1 MDINELQSYRLS
13 DAVKFNDQ
21 LNPRLWGSDEHLL
34 PEVKEKLLTIADDF
48 REFLGI
54 DVEVKDITI
63 SGSNAAYTYT
73 PHSDIDLHLVVD
85 LPRADESDVY
95 RELFDA
101 KKYAYN
107 DQHDFKIGG
116 YDVEL
121 YVQDANKPH
130 HSQGIYSLKDD
141 DWVRVPSRRQ
151 PEIDDISVKSK
162 YEDIGQRIEAAIASG
177 DLAKMDAMATK
188 LRNFRQAGLDAH
200 GEFGP
205 ENLAFKILRG
215 NGTLDK
221 LRDARRRAKD
231 ELMSITER
239 KKKRGKKKFR
249 YGSYGGYYF
258 PGYGYYGQTGSTEA
272 TDGGG
277 DGGGESV
284 RESAE
289 PQDTESLLRRF
300 IAFTAGQIGIQDMP
314 QIRFKRDP
322 AWTERNNTF
331 GRYMPETNT
340 LIVSLANRHPLDIM
354 RTVAH
359 ELIHHRQNEIAP
371 MPDESGETGSDWEN
385 EANAGAGI
393 IMRRFSDLH
402 PEYFSGIRINEVDTA
417 QDPQPGDPIDWPEG
431 TVHVK
436 VSDVYDWYKLGQKLS
451 DLSTAKKGEFGSG
464 VPETILVFNNE
475 PQEEA
480 MIDQLEKLGLDV
492 HDVDPGETPGQ
503 ERPGDVDESL
513 RGRVGAAVAAAC
525 VAGTPGCATTDAV
538 KAVQTVGRTAQTLK
552 GIKPGDAREELTTAV
567 KDALRK
573 GTGTRES
580 AEQKPQDPVVQ
591 YDIPYTAIARPER
604 LWNVRRYGEISH
616 YKRSGHDM
624 AMISVPVSKERAF
637 VDNMR
642 NQGIIVKKS
651 QIYEAS
657 GYIPTEAERD
667 DPRYSMA
674 LTVDVHPGQTGK
686 EANKL
691 GLETDPQGRPAL
703 LMKKLNN
710 LLESVKNEDC
720 WDGYRQQGMKRK
732 GDRMVPNCV
741 PVEEAEKD
749 VPETRGGWSHDPADI
764 EKIRAWRRVETDTQS
779 RMFQGYTMKFSPDG
793 MFIYRG
799 GDLVYKKLGDF
810 SNPSNQDIAT
820 AKSHVTRLINK
831 AVTESVDEED
841 LFEVKMS
848 PGELTKWAQSP
859 DAEGIKAGFEA
870 EMIFRDAASGE
881 DEESEP
887 DYDMDERAETIEGV
901 VDFFRGGEFGI
912 SGGTANRL
920 RDALWEDYVEWRDE
934 QIYDAWE
941 KEADEQVEEYM
952 ETHVWGDDEQRDEYL
967 QQAAAELDIADMS
980 EATPEQTQE
989 IEQLAREKFAE
1000 DVQFQI
1006 KEQGPYYDE
1015 ARDDY
1020 RDHMADADD
1029 FSEYE
1034 YFRDRGGAYMS
1045 DVADQQ
1051 SLDWPYWTEGSYNGG
1066 GRDVNEIADSLSEAL
1081 GGAEVR
1087 GSTGYH
1093 STRRRPGLWI
1103 IEPDGSLNPDDSDD
1117 AGLEIVSP
1125 PMPLPQTLAA
1135 LRKVIDWANSN
1146 NGDAYTNDSTGLHMG
1161 ISVPFKG
1168 GNVDYVKLI
1177 LFLGD
1182 QYVLDKFG
1190 RAANSYTRSALG
1202 KLQDVQRRR
1211 KELDEQEVQ
1220 GWDSR
1225 PATMTGVEKTAAAMD
1240 LMKKNLIELAAGM
1253 VQDGVGRDKY
1263 TSAHIKDGYIE
1274 FRSPGGDYLAMDNR
1288 DESELSNTMLRFA
1301 RAMQIAS
1308 RPDLE
1313 RKEYSKK
1320 LYKLL
1325 SGFKEATTVKT
1336 GRDTKYRT
1344 EIETYD
1350 DKDALELFA
1359 KYSTGQINAEELK
1372 KAWARGVLAREQPRD
1387 RRGEKWE
1394 IYDQGTGEVLDVV
1407 SGENE
1412 ADLSLAIANA
1422 MGKHAGRDV
1431 NIRKQGEKT
1440 EPSRRAK
1447 VAKKIIDRP
1456 TVWHIEDGTDG
1467 RVILIDAP
1475 DVATARDRARQRDP
1489 EFNLLIRMNPDQLI
1503 IKPATAAEVDQY
1515 QQQQADNKKD
1525 SEQVQQRVQ
1534 GTQDRY
1540 NMYVVNWTERRGDG
1554 YGRDSLRVSAA
1565 NADAAMDSVRS
1576 ALNAQDRDVISIEAN
1591 LAGSTRDL
1599 QQQRAQQA
1607 ASQPPGEFTGRWQ
1620 VQDIQGRVLHTF
1632 GGIGNSQADAN
1643 RVARQWAE
1651 QNGFRQSFEVV
1662 PEMR

>member
-34 PEVKEKLLTIADDF
+34 PEVKDKLMAIADDF

-54 DVEVKDITI
+54 TDLEIKDITI

-85 LPRADESDVY
+85 LPKADLSDVY

-107 DQHDFKIGG
+107 DQHDYKIGG

-121 YVQDANKPH
+121 YVQNANEPH
-130 HSQGIYSLKDD
+130 YSQGIYSLLDNEWKS
-141 DWVRVPSRRQ
+141 VPKRRK
-151 PEIDDISVKSK
+151 PEIDDISVRSK
-162 YEDIGQRIEAAIASG
+162 YEDLGARIESAIKSG
-177 DLAKMDAMATK
+177 DLSKMDAVARK
-188 LRNFRQAGLDAH
+188 IKNLRGAGLEKT

-205 ENLAFKILRG
+205 ENLAFKVLRN
-215 NGTLDK
+215 NGTLDQ
-221 LRDARRRAKD
+221 LRAARLKAKD
-231 ELMSITER
+231 SLMSLDER
-239 KKKRGKKKFR
+239 KKKKKSRKK
-249 YGSYGGYYF
+249 YGSFGGMWF
-258 PGYGYYGQTGSTEA
+258 PGYHYYGDTGA
-272 TDGGG
+272 AGDGGG

-284 RESAE
+284 KEAAE
-289 PQDTESLLRRF
+289 PQDIKDT
-300 IAFTAGQIGIQDMP
+300 
-314 QIRFKRDP
+314 IRTFVKFCAEQLGLKQTPRIRLKRDP
-322 AWTERNNTF
+322 AWSQRNGTF
-331 GRYMPETNT
+331 GQYLPDDNT
-340 LIVSLANRHPLDIM
+340 LILSVADRHPVDVL
-354 RTVAH
+354 RTLAH
-359 ELIHHRQNEIAP
+359 ELTHHRQEETVGI
-371 MPDESGETGSDWEN
+371 PDDAGATGSPFED
-385 EANAGAGI
+385 EANAMAGR
-393 IMRRFSDLH
+393 IMRDFADRY
-402 PEYFSGIRINEVDTA
+402 PEFFQDQSITEDDEATVD
-417 QDPQPGDPIDWPEG
+417 
-431 TVHVK
+431 
-436 VSDVYDWYKLGQKLS
+436 
-451 DLSTAKKGEFGSG
+451 
-464 VPETILVFNNE
+464 
-475 PQEEA
+475 
-480 MIDQLEKLGLDV
+480 
-492 HDVDPGETPGQ
+492 
-503 ERPGDVDESL
+503 
-513 RGRVGAAVAAAC
+513 
-525 VAGTPGCATTDAV
+525 
-538 KAVQTVGRTAQTLK
+538 
-552 GIKPGDAREELTTAV
+552 
-567 KDALRK
+567 
-573 GTGTRES
+573 
-580 AEQKPQDPVVQ
+580 
-591 YDIPYTAIARPER
+591 YDIPYTLISRPEN
-604 LWNVRRYGEISH
+604 LWQMRRYGKISH
-616 YKRSGHDM
+616 YKTPRGGL
-624 AMISVPVSKERAF
+624 AQISVPVSKERPF
-637 VDNMR
+637 VDAMAR
-642 NQGIIVKKS
+642 QGIAVKKS
-651 QIYEAS
+651 QVYEAS
-657 GYIPTEAERD
+657 GYIPTEAERN
-667 DPRYSMA
+667 DPRFSMA
-674 LTVDVHPGQTGK
+674 LTQDIRPGQTGR

-691 GLETDPQGRPAL
+691 GLQTDSQGRPAL
-703 LMKKLNN
+703 LMKKLGN
-710 LLESVKNEDC
+710 LLESIKAGEETLTED
-720 WDGYRQQGMKRK
+720 
-732 GDRMVPNCV
+732 
-741 PVEEAEKD
+741 
-749 VPETRGGWSHDPADI
+749 T
-764 EKIRAWRRVETDTQS
+764 
-779 RMFQGYTMKFSPDG
+779 
-793 MFIYRG
+793 
-799 GDLVYKKLGDF
+799 
-810 SNPSNQDIAT
+810 
-820 AKSHVTRLINK
+820 
-831 AVTESVDEED
+831 D

-848 PGELTKWAQSP
+848 PGELEKWARSP
-859 DAEGIKAGFEA
+859 EAEGIQAGFEA
-870 EMIFRDAASGE
+870 ELIFRDAASGE
-881 DEESEP
+881 ESESEP

-952 ETHVWGDDEQRDEYL
+952 ETHVWGDDEHRGEYL
-967 QQAAAELDIADMS
+967 QQAAAELDIVLPS
-980 EATPEQTQE
+980 VTTPEQTRE

-1006 KEQGPYYDE
+1006 KEQGPYYNE

-1020 RDHMADADD
+1020 LDHMADEDD

-1034 YFRDRGGAYMS
+1034 YFRDRAPYMS
-1045 DVADQQ
+1045 DVANEQ

-1081 GGAEVR
+1081 DGAEVR

-1093 STRRRPGLWI
+1093 SIQRRPGLWI
-1103 IEPDGSLNPDDSDD
+1103 IEPDGSLDADDSDD
-1117 AGLEIVSP
+1117 AGLEVVSP
-1125 PMPLPQTLAA
+1125 PMPLPQALAA

-1146 NGDAYTNDSTGLHMG
+1146 DGDAYTNGSTGLHMG

-1168 GNVDYVKLI
+1168 GNVDYIKLI

-1211 KELDEQEVQ
+1211 KELDEA
-1220 GWDSR
+1220 D
-1225 PATMTGVEKTAAAMD
+1225 TMTGVEKTAAAMD
-1240 LMKKNLIELAAGM
+1240 LMKKNLIELAAQY
-1253 VQDGVGRDKY
+1253 VQENVGRDKY

-1274 FRSPGGDYLAMDNR
+1274 FRSPGGDYLSMDSR
-1288 DESELSNTMLRFA
+1288 DESELANTMLRFA

-1313 RKEYSKK
+1313 RQEYSKK

-1325 SGFKEATTVKT
+1325 SGFHSAETVKT
-1336 GRDTKYRT
+1336 GKDTKYRT
-1344 EIETYD
+1344 TIKTYD
-1350 DKDALELFA
+1350 DRDALELFA
-1359 KYSTGQINAEELK
+1359 KYSTGQITPEELK

-1387 RRGEKWE
+1387 RRGERWE

-1412 ADLSLAIANA
+1412 ADLSLAIAHA
-1422 MGKHAGRDV
+1422 MGKHTGRDV
-1431 NIRKQGEKT
+1431 NIRRQGEKT

-1503 IKPATAAEVDQY
+1503 IKPATAAEVQQY
-1515 QQQQADNKKD
+1515 QQQQQDQRQD
-1525 SEQVQQRVQ
+1525 SQQVQQRVQ
-1534 GTQDRY
+1534 APGGENRY
-1540 NMYVVNWTERRGDG
+1540 RVIWTERRGG
-1554 YGRDSLRVSAA
+1554 EQVADSLTVDAR

-1576 ALNAQDRDVISIEAN
+1576 ALSAQDRDVISIQAN
-1591 LAGSTRDL
+1591 LAGSTQDL

-1607 ASQPPGEFTGRWQ
+1607 TSQPQGEFTGRWQ

>member
-1 MDINELQSYRLS
+1 MDINELQSYRLA

-34 PEVKEKLLTIADDF
+34 PEVKEKLMAIADDF

-54 DVEVKDITI
+54 TDLEIRDITV

-85 LPRADESDVY
+85 LPKADLSDVY

-107 DQHDFKIGG
+107 DQHDYKIGG

-121 YVQDANKPH
+121 YVQNANEPH
-130 HSQGIYSLKDD
+130 YSQGIYSLLNDEWKS
-141 DWVRVPSRRQ
+141 VPKRRR

-162 YEDIGQRIEAAIASG
+162 YEDLGARIEAAVKSG
-177 DLAKMDAMATK
+177 DLSKMDAVAK
-188 LRNFRQAGLDAH
+188 KIKNLRGAGLEKT

-205 ENLAFKILRG
+205 ENLAFKVLRN
-215 NGTLDK
+215 NGTLDQ
-221 LRDARRRAKD
+221 LRAARLRAKD
-231 ELMSITER
+231 AKMSLDER
-239 KKKRGKKKFR
+239 KKKKKSRKK
-249 YGSYGGYYF
+249 YGSFGGMWF
-258 PGYGYYGQTGSTEA
+258 PGYHYYGDTGA
-272 TDGGG
+272 AGDGGG

-284 RESAE
+284 KEAAE
-289 PQDTESLLRRF
+289 PQDIKDT
-300 IAFTAGQIGIQDMP
+300 
-314 QIRFKRDP
+314 IRTFVKFCAEQLALKQTPRIRLKRDP
-322 AWTERNNTF
+322 AWSQRNGTF
-331 GRYMPETNT
+331 GQYLPDDNT
-340 LIVSLANRHPLDIM
+340 LILSVANRHPVDVL
-354 RTVAH
+354 RTLAH
-359 ELIHHRQNEIAP
+359 ELTHHRQEETVGI
-371 MPDESGETGSDWEN
+371 PDDAGATGSPFED
-385 EANAGAGI
+385 EANAMAGR
-393 IMRRFSDLH
+393 IMRDFADRH
-402 PEYFSGIRINEVDTA
+402 PEFFHGQELTEVDTA
-417 QDPQPGDPIDWPEG
+417 QNPQPGDPIDWPEG

-451 DLSTAKKGEFGSG
+451 NLDTAKKGEFGSG

-475 PQEEA
+475 PQEEH

-503 ERPGDVDESL
+503 EVREDDEATVD
-513 RGRVGAAVAAAC
+513 
-525 VAGTPGCATTDAV
+525 
-538 KAVQTVGRTAQTLK
+538 
-552 GIKPGDAREELTTAV
+552 
-567 KDALRK
+567 
-573 GTGTRES
+573 
-580 AEQKPQDPVVQ
+580 
-591 YDIPYTAIARPER
+591 YDIPYTLISRPEN
-604 LWNVRRYGEISH
+604 LWQMRRYGKISH
-616 YKRSGHDM
+616 YKTPRGGL
-624 AMISVPVSKERAF
+624 AQISVPVSKERPF
-637 VDNMR
+637 VAAMAR
-642 NQGIIVKKS
+642 QGVKVSKS
-651 QIYEAS
+651 QVYEAS
-657 GYIPTEAERD
+657 GYIPTEAERN

-674 LTVDVHPGQTGK
+674 LTQDIKPGQTGK

-691 GLETDPQGRPAL
+691 GLQTDSQGRPAL
-703 LMKKLNN
+703 LMKKLGN
-710 LLESVKNEDC
+710 LLESIKAGEETLTED
-720 WDGYRQQGMKRK
+720 
-732 GDRMVPNCV
+732 
-741 PVEEAEKD
+741 
-749 VPETRGGWSHDPADI
+749 T
-764 EKIRAWRRVETDTQS
+764 
-779 RMFQGYTMKFSPDG
+779 
-793 MFIYRG
+793 
-799 GDLVYKKLGDF
+799 
-810 SNPSNQDIAT
+810 
-820 AKSHVTRLINK
+820 
-831 AVTESVDEED
+831 D

-848 PGELTKWAQSP
+848 PGELEKWAQSP
-859 DAEGIKAGFEA
+859 EAEGIQAGFEA
-870 EMIFRDAASGE
+870 ELIFRDAASGE
-881 DEESEP
+881 ESESEP
-887 DYDMDERAETIEGV
+887 DYDMDERAESIEEV
-901 VDFFRGGEFGI
+901 VDFFRGGDYGI
-912 SGGTANRL
+912 SGGTANAL
-920 RDALWEDYVEWRDE
+920 RDALFEDYIDWREE

-952 ETHVWGDDEQRDEYL
+952 ETQVWGDDEKRDEYL

-1006 KEQGPYYDE
+1006 NEQGPYYDE

-1020 RDHMADADD
+1020 RDHMAETDH

-1034 YFRDRGGAYMS
+1034 YFRDRAPYMS
-1045 DVADQQ
+1045 DVANEQ

-1081 GGAEVR
+1081 DGAEVR

-1093 STRRRPGLWI
+1093 SIRRRPGLWI
-1103 IEPDGSLNPDDSDD
+1103 IEPDGSLGPDDSDD
-1117 AGLEIVSP
+1117 AGLEVVSP
-1125 PMPLPQTLAA
+1125 PMPLPQALEA

-1146 NGDAYTNDSTGLHMG
+1146 DGDAYTNDSTGLHMG

-1168 GNVDYVKLI
+1168 GNVDYIKLI

-1211 KELDEQEVQ
+1211 KELDEA
-1220 GWDSR
+1220 D
-1225 PATMTGVEKTAAAMD
+1225 TMTGVEKTAAAMD
-1240 LMKKNLIELAAGM
+1240 LMKKNLIELAAQY

-1274 FRSPGGDYLAMDNR
+1274 FRSPGGDYLSMDSR
-1288 DESELSNTMLRFA
+1288 DESELANTMLRFA

-1325 SGFKEATTVKT
+1325 SGFRGAETTKT
-1336 GRDTKYRT
+1336 GKDTKYRT

-1350 DKDALELFA
+1350 DKDALSLFA
-1359 KYSTGQINAEELK
+1359 KYSTGQITPEELK

-1387 RRGEKWE
+1387 RRGERWE

-1412 ADLSLAIANA
+1412 ADLSLAIAHA
-1422 MGKHAGRDV
+1422 MGKYTGRDV

-1503 IKPATAAEVDQY
+1503 IKPATAAEVQQY
-1515 QQQQADNKKD
+1515 QQQQQDQRQD
-1525 SEQVQQRVQ
+1525 SQQVQQRVQ
-1534 GTQDRY
+1534 APGGENRY
-1540 NMYVVNWTERRGDG
+1540 RVIWTERRGG
-1554 YGRDSLRVSAA
+1554 EQVADSLTVDAR

-1576 ALNAQDRDVISIEAN
+1576 ALNAQDRDVITIQAH
-1591 LAGSTRDL
+1591 LAGSTQDL

-1607 ASQPPGEFTGRWQ
+1607 ASQPQGEFTGRWQ

-1632 GGIGNSQADAN
+1632 GGIGNSQGDAN